1 MAGPLRVLE
10 LLVSTGL
17 GGGPAQV
24 RELVR
29 HLAPA
34 ELAVT
39 GGVDSVAL
47 PSLVILV
54 SLLEFRT
61 VHCWNWRR
69 RRDAVGPRSS
79 GADFSPG

>member
-39 GGVDSVAL
+39 VA
-47 PSLVILV
+47 
-54 SLLEFRT
+54 
-61 VHCWNWRR
+61 
-69 RRDAVGPRSS
+69 GRSS
-79 GADFSPG
+79 DTV